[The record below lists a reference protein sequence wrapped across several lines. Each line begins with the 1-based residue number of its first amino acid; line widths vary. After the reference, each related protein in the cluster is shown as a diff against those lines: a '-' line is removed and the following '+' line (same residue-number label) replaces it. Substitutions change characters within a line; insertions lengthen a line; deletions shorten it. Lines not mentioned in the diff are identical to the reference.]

1 MIIIKSFY
9 GKHPLVWIAVLLLS
23 YYCGSWGG
31 VSLMM
36 ILKILFKFVLSSRNC
51 RDLTLCVC

>member
-9 GKHPLVWIAVLLLS
+9 GKHPLVWTAVLLLS

-31 VSLMM
+31 GLPNDD
-36 ILKILFKFVLSSRNC
+36 FENPF
-51 RDLTLCVC
+51 